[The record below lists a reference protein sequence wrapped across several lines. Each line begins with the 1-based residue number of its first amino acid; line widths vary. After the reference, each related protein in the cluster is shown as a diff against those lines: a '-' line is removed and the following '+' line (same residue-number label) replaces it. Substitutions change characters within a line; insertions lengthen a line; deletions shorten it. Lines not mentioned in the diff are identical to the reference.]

1 MSKFYTEGVVKEITV
16 KEKTAHEGD
25 VVSFVLEPVSPYI
38 FEKKKDNGDTE
49 KYLIFVDNVD
59 NPNESRIK
67 ESRLDFTM
75 PNPCDVNSLLIAKA
89 NRMRVGI
96 TVASEDFKVTKV
108 KFN

>member
-1 MSKFYTEGVVKEITV
+1 MSKFYTEGVVKEISV

-38 FEKKKDNGDTE
+38 FEKKKDNGGTE

-67 ESRLDFTM
+67 KSRLDFTM